1 MASTASAKRQYTH
14 VINVLDKVTRFSN
27 AGWVDGKV
35 VEIKEKRKGRQR
47 VMVSTYV
54 LKFED
59 MPSTRLERDF
69 EATGELVDFTYQ
81 KKHGTEAIT
90 STNWNQLAIVG
101 VKLLTKSTL
110 EMNLVAGGP
119 RLHSGLWLSTL
130 YLYVNTLSKN
140 SISLSSNLNW
150 CTPVDIVGLLRCLQC
165 LSS

>member
-59 MPSTRLERDF
+59 MPSTRLE
-69 EATGELVDFTYQ
+69 
-81 KKHGTEAIT
+81 
-90 STNWNQLAIVG
+90 
-101 VKLLTKSTL
+101 
-110 EMNLVAGGP
+110 
-119 RLHSGLWLSTL
+119 
-130 YLYVNTLSKN
+130 
-140 SISLSSNLNW
+140 
-150 CTPVDIVGLLRCLQC
+150 
-165 LSS
+165 